1 MLLFA
6 SLPCGSPWR
15 GHLGHCGLNSE
26 PWGMLDSTPR
36 RSTLIPSF
44 LLLDPGGSPRTNK
57 ASLAS
62 CPQGCPPSPSLQ
74 MGLLVDLSPEGTAG
88 DDTGDDAAEL
98 EAELL
103 ALVGGQAA
111 PGEKSKGKSE
121 CCRCRGLICH
131 QLLG

>member
-1 MLLFA
+1 
-6 SLPCGSPWR
+6 
-15 GHLGHCGLNSE
+15 
-26 PWGMLDSTPR
+26 MLDSTPR

-44 LLLDPGGSPRTNK
+44 LLLDPGGSPHPNK
-57 ASLAS
+57 ALLTS
-62 CPQGCPPSPSLQ
+62 CPQGCPPSSSPQ

-88 DDTGDDAAEL
+88 DDTRDDAAEL

-121 CCRCRGLICH
+121 CCRCRGLICCH
-131 QLLG
+131 LLG